1 MLLASTNCVGAVWWE
16 CIIMLAPL
24 LFFWNPIRYER
35 EDRFR
40 AINVI
45 LRRGCAAETDRS
57 DNFSIHFDG
66 KSAAPR
72 RHILIHHRLV
82 SLVLGLNSHVYSLW
96 VAVTPAVLPSSS
108 RVQKKSRVF
117 NEEFRVHVVRAV
129 IGVGVDD
136 QLRIRH
142 VLLHDERVHRGHDHV
157 VIAVHDE
164 GWLLD
169 RFQIVVGSL
178 LLDAPFPHRFDLGGR
193 HFVVHFRI
201 APNLTK
207 MRALQELASRRL
219 ARRGRTEF
227 DREPDILGRIVGG
240 TKEPPCSLGQ
250 QLHSLSAARTCAIDD
265 QSANEIGRLQRD
277 FLRDHAADREAKYVN
292 LLQAQRLDEGDGVSA
307 HPLERRR
314 DLAGAA
320 GDARVVE
327 QDHLTVASEAI
338 RHRRV
343 PIIHGADVVLVEDDR
358 HTAGLAESA
367 IGEADSVSLNELCR
381 RGLVSMNHCGRS
393 LYHLV
398 GTASDTSARA
408 AFAQSMSCC
417 TVGAPLS
424 PIAPT
429 TSPFTLM
436 GNPPPHAAIRA
447 SVGMPAKSD
456 GSLWINLKN
465 SCVET
470 PNRAVYALFWAIS
483 VVGIGAPSIRPN
495 ALRLPPSSRIATF
508 SLTPSSLAFATAAS
522 TIFCASS

>member
-1 MLLASTNCVGAVWWE
+1 MTSQCSTRTF
-16 CIIMLAPL
+16 PL
-24 LFFWNPIRYER
+24 GRCYQ
-35 EDRFR
+35 
-40 AINVI
+40 
-45 LRRGCAAETDRS
+45 
-57 DNFSIHFDG
+57 
-66 KSAAPR
+66 
-72 RHILIHHRLV
+72 
-82 SLVLGLNSHVYSLW
+82 
-96 VAVTPAVLPSSS
+96 AVLPSSS
-108 RVQKKSRVF
+108 RVQKQSRVF
-117 NEEFRVHVVRAV
+117 NEEFRVLVVRAV

-142 VLLHDERVHRGHDHV
+142 VLLHDERVHRGHEHV
-157 VIAVHDE
+157 VTAVHDE
-164 GWLLD
+164 CWLLD
-169 RFQIVVGSL
+169 RLQIVVGPL
-178 LLDAPFPHRFDLGGR
+178 LLDAPLANRFDLGGR
-193 HFVVHFRI
+193 HLVVHFGI

-207 MRALQELASRRL
+207 MRALKELPSRRL
-219 ARRGRTEF
+219 ACRGRAEF
-227 DREPDILGRIVGG
+227 DREPDTLGRIVGVG
-240 TKEPPCSLGQ
+240 AKEPPRSLGY
-250 QLHSLSAARTCAIDD
+250 QLHSLTAARTCAIDD
-265 QSANEIGRLQRD
+265 QPANEIGRLQSD
-277 FLRDHAADREAKYVN
+277 FLHDHAADREAKYVD

-307 HPLERRR
+307 HLLDRRR

-327 QDHLTVASEAI
+327 QDHLPVASQAI

-367 IGEADSVSLNELCR
+367 IGEADSVSLYELCR
-381 RGLVSMNHCGRS
+381 RGLVSMNHYGRS

-408 AFAQSMSCC
+408 AFAQSMSFC

-483 VVGIGAPSIRPN
+483 VVGIGAPSIRPK

-508 SLTPSSLAFATAAS
+508 SLTPISLAFATAAS